1 MDTPTPAAPTL
12 NPADAT
18 LLDAL
23 QVGLPLIRRP
33 FAALGQAVG
42 LSEAQCLARVKQLR
56 LGDAHAGTPK
66 VIRQIS
72 AIFDTTALGYR
83 SALVAAK
90 IAPEKL
96 EAAAAVISGH
106 PGVSHNYE
114 RAHAFNLW
122 YTLAVPPDSALGLE
136 NTVEKL
142 KKLSGADSMRLLPTL
157 RLFKIGVKFDLGASG
172 GDEGDAAPSGAFTEA
187 DRAIASRYRVD
198 KTHIPAIR
206 ALQQDLPLVE
216 EPFAIWAR
224 EAGMGVDELLTAAAQ
239 FKERRQMR
247 RFAAVLHHR
256 AAGVKANAMG
266 VWAVPE
272 AQVEEVGLR
281 LAQFPEVSHCY
292 RRPTYADWPYSVF
305 TMVHARARQDALEA
319 LERMR
324 GAANGAKMDALWT
337 VREFKK
343 VRVKY
348 FTPETEEWEKKHGH
362 CAHEP
367 YARA

>member
-1 MDTPTPAAPTL
+1 MSAPILDPASSPSIRSLDVIDTS
-12 NPADAT
+12 

-23 QVGLPLIRRP
+23 QVGLPLVERP
-33 FAALGQAVG
+33 FAVLGAAAG
-42 LSEAQCLARVKQLR
+42 LSEEECLARVKVLR
-56 LGDAHAGTPK
+56 HGEPK

-83 SALVAAK
+83 SALVAAR

-96 EAAAAVISGH
+96 AQAAQIISAH

-136 NTVEKL
+136 RTVERL
-142 KKLSGADSMRLLPTL
+142 RELSGADSMRLLPTL
-157 RLFKIGVKFDLGASG
+157 RLFKIGVKFDLGNKGAG
-172 GDEGDAAPSGAFTEA
+172 GKGEEDEGLGGAFTEA
-187 DRAIASRYRVD
+187 DRAIAARHRIGD
-198 KTHIPAIR
+198 AEIPAIR
-206 ALQQDLPLVE
+206 VLQRDLPLVE
-216 EPFAIWAR
+216 RPFDDWAK
-224 EAGMGVDELLTAAAQ
+224 EAGMGTADLLDAAKR
-239 FKERRQMR
+239 FRERRQMR

-272 AQVEEVGLR
+272 GRVADVGER
-281 LAQFPEVSHCY
+281 LAQFQEVSHCY

-305 TMVHARARQDALEA
+305 TMVHARTREEALAA
-319 LERMR
+319 LERMQ
-324 GAANGAKMDALWT
+324 GAAEGARMEALWT

-343 VRVKY
+343 VRVTY
-348 FTPETEEWEKKHGH
+348 FMPQTQAWE
-362 CAHEP
+362 
-367 YARA
+367 RANG